1 MLKKLISA
9 VLLCSVILLSL
20 CSFTP
25 AKAKPQVKTAAAA
38 VDSEKV
44 LEARFLNMLNHS
56 FVYDDAMYDDE
67 ALLNASALAFLSFAE
82 NGFIDEADLKDY
94 VFNMY
99 GQIYN
104 DLSGYNK
111 ECPKLDGKFYI
122 IPRGYDL
129 YSHTVL
135 DVVNNN
141 DGSYTVK
148 TEVLI
153 DYHFGETETAVCE
166 TLFIENVESQFGYN
180 ILYSEIEAASADVLS
195 I

>member
-1 MLKKLISA
+1 MLRKLIAS
-9 VLLCSVILLSL
+9 VLLCGVILLSL
-20 CSFTP
+20 CSFVP
-25 AKAKPQVKTAAAA
+25 VKE
-38 VDSEKV
+38 EKQSAPVSVSKTEV
-44 LEARFLNMLNHS
+44 LKSRFLNMLNHS
-56 FVYDDAMYDDE
+56 FVYDEAMYDDE
-67 ALLNASALAFLSFAE
+67 ALLNASALALLDVAQDGFVAE
-82 NGFIDEADLKDY
+82 AYLKDY

-99 GQIYN
+99 GKIYDSLTDYN
-104 DLSGYNK
+104 DGY
-111 ECPKLDGKFYI
+111 PKTDGMFYI

-129 YSHTVL
+129 YSHTIL
-135 DVVNNN
+135 DVTKND
-141 DGSYTVK
+141 DGSYTVI